1 MRRTG
6 VKAADKMA
14 DQSPFAVPAE
24 LQVSPL
30 SFKHAPAWRFPFS
43 SLLLFSVTHV
53 FLLSHSLLS
62 PFFFDTSS
70 PFLCPLPFSP
80 FCPGPRSKSSS
91 IPHYRPMHLPSCSCI
106 FLLVFL
112 SPNYLVL
119 IFSCS
124 LSLSISPYFFLR
136 SLILLPDPLSLC
148 LFTSSLLF
156 HFFPTVFLYV
166 PLCLLLPIIVL
177 LPLLRF
183 LFPYSLSCFLGLFH
197 IPYLLPSLTNCN
209 ANIDLYF
216 SCCSRLDRFI
226 TPPPLIKR
234 FLPFFVRVS

>member
-1 MRRTG
+1 
-6 VKAADKMA
+6 
-14 DQSPFAVPAE
+14 
-24 LQVSPL
+24 
-30 SFKHAPAWRFPFS
+30 
-43 SLLLFSVTHV
+43 
-53 FLLSHSLLS
+53 
-62 PFFFDTSS
+62 
-70 PFLCPLPFSP
+70 
-80 FCPGPRSKSSS
+80 
-91 IPHYRPMHLPSCSCI
+91 MHLPSCSCI

-197 IPYLLPSLTNCN
+197 TTCMSIPLNSQPSNLVLVATGLGPL
-209 ANIDLYF
+209 A
-216 SCCSRLDRFI
+216 SKASSGGPQTGRHTSRG
-226 TPPPLIKR
+226 P
-234 FLPFFVRVS
+234 